1 MAFLIMSMLS
11 ILVVLA
17 QGSQLPTVGH
27 VSIVGSPHTSG
38 FVSSG
43 SGGIPAASQ
52 GRFQPVSGSSVPQP
66 HRPVTGH
73 GSVVLVPA
81 GATRH
86 VSGSR
91 HQSALPVAAPRT
103 QASGTYQRIAA
114 APAISY
120 RPRQTLGS
128 VLPVHQPQGA
138 YGNVHQN
145 RNHQQ
150 KPY

>member
-17 QGSQLPTVGH
+17 QGSQLPTVGQ
-27 VSIVGSPHTSG
+27 VSTVGSPHTSG

-43 SGGIPAASQ
+43 SGGIHAASQ
-52 GRFQPVSGSSVPQP
+52 GHYRPVIGSAVPQP
-66 HRPVTGH
+66 HRPVIGH
-73 GSVVLVPA
+73 GSVVSVPA
-81 GATRH
+81 GATRR

-91 HQSALPVAAPRT
+91 HQSALPVAATYP
-103 QASGTYQRIAA
+103 QASGTYQRLAA
-114 APAISY
+114 APVIGS
-120 RPRQTLGS
+120 RPRQIVGS

-138 YGNVHQN
+138 YGNAHQN